1 MTPTQIGWSNV
12 VNHHTWPEPQTVSQ
26 TATSTNIFEWGKLS
40 LSPKFFH
47 FHLAVTD
54 MLNTDFFLPQHI
66 HCQAT
71 NNFRIR
77 YETQETFLKKI
88 QKKVRH
94 SFPLHG
100 FSSTNSPTSLYGP
113 TLYTGIKEGINH
125 EITESVGLEKTFKI
139 IMSSHQASSTTRPC
153 PRVHVSAGGGIVALR
168 SEWTHFY
175 NPNRA
180 SHALETSEIHS
191 AISSV

>member
-54 MLNTDFFLPQHI
+54 MLNTDFFYPSTFTARPPIIFELDMKHKKLFLRK
-66 HCQAT
+66 
-71 NNFRIR
+71 FR
-77 YETQETFLKKI
+77 
-88 QKKVRH
+88 KKVRH

>member
-1 MTPTQIGWSNV
+1 MARTPNCIPNCYLNKHLWMRKIIIK
-12 VNHHTWPEPQTVSQ
+12 PK
-26 TATSTNIFEWGKLS
+26 ILS
-40 LSPKFFH
+40 FSFSCNWH
-47 FHLAVTD
+47 VEHR
-54 MLNTDFFLPQHI
+54 FFLPQHI

>member
-1 MTPTQIGWSNV
+1 MARTPNCIPNCYLNKHLWMRKIIIKPKILSFSFSCNWHVEHRFFFYPSTF
-12 VNHHTWPEPQTVSQ
+12 
-26 TATSTNIFEWGKLS
+26 TARPPIIFELDMKHKKLF
-40 LSPKFFH
+40 LRKF
-47 FHLAVTD
+47 
-54 MLNTDFFLPQHI
+54 
-66 HCQAT
+66 
-71 NNFRIR
+71 R
-77 YETQETFLKKI
+77 
-88 QKKVRH
+88 KKVRH

-139 IMSSHQASSTTRPC
+139 IMSNHQASSTTRPC